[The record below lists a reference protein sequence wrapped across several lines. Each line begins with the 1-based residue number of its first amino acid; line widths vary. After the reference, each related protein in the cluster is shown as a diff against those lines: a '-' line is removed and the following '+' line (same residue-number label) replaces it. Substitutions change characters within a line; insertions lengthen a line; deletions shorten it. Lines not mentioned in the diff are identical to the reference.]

1 MAERIS
7 SLLRRSIGHLADE
20 VPESYRLVLESLGP
34 LVVEVDV
41 DGEIFSLWG
50 GRRLEVS
57 DGAAAVAGARITTG
71 RAAILDLLDARVPL
85 AEAVETGAM
94 QVRGSLDHILRA
106 HDALLAY
113 VHATV
118 RAPSQPGLLAAL
130 RRGAPTSRTSDGAGG
145 SPRSWGRSDEEERRP

>member
-1 MAERIS
+1 MAEQIS
-7 SLLRRSIGHLADE
+7 SLLRRSVGHLADE
-20 VPESYRLVLESLGP
+20 VPDSYRLVLETLGP
-34 LVVEVDV
+34 LVVEINV
-41 DGEIFSLWG
+41 DGEIFSLRG

-57 DGAAAVAGARITTG
+57 DGAAVMAGAWIATC

-85 AEAVETGAM
+85 AEAVETGTVH
-94 QVRGSLDHILRA
+94 VRGSLDHILRA

-130 RRGAPTSRTSDGAGG
+130 RTGAP
-145 SPRSWGRSDEEERRP
+145 